1 MAPAALDA
9 QDKAV
14 SMEVFFTKAN
24 LLSLQNA
31 FVCFLW
37 QVIMHTKMFLK
48 APVNHGLLS
57 SAIKILLTTYQGSI
71 APVVVGAVKTIK
83 S

>member
-9 QDKAV
+9 QNKAV
-14 SMEVFFTKAN
+14 IWRYFFTKAD

-57 SAIKILLTTYQGSI
+57 SAIKIVLTAYQGSI
-71 APVVVGAVKTIK
+71 APVVVGTVKTIK

>member
-1 MAPAALDA
+1 MSPAALDA
-9 QDKAV
+9 QDKAI
-14 SMEVFFTKAN
+14 SIEIFFTKAD

-57 SAIKILLTTYQGSI
+57 SAIKIPLTAYEGSI
-71 APVVVGAVKTIK
+71 APVVVATVKTIK

>member
-1 MAPAALDA
+1 MSPAALDA
-9 QDKAV
+9 QDKEV
-14 SMEVFFTKAN
+14 SIEVFFTKAD

-37 QVIMHTKMFLK
+37 LVIMHTKMFLK
-48 APVNHGLLS
+48 VPVNHGLLS
-57 SAIKILLTTYQGSI
+57 SAIKILLTAYEGSI
-71 APVVVGAVKTIK
+71 APVVVETVKTNK

>member
-1 MAPAALDA
+1 MALAALDA

-14 SMEVFFTKAN
+14 SIEVFFTETD

-37 QVIMHTKMFLK
+37 QVIMRTKMFLK

-57 SAIKILLTTYQGSI
+57 STIKILLTAYEGSI
-71 APVVVGAVKTIK
+71 APVVVGTVKTIK
-83 S
+83 H